1 MLELCQDS
9 GSEVFDVFEPCK
21 TFEVPTSNMA
31 PIHKVKVERSFFNI

>member
-9 GSEVFDVFEPCK
+9 GSAVFEVFEPSK
-21 TFEVPTSNMA
+21 TFEVPASNMT